1 LITVAPLHCAQSM
14 RLEIPYGKDGHQ
26 PLHVPDERLQ
36 QVVRPNDVRAEDDLQ
51 AIRDGLDQV
60 IAPSLEDFFKGEV
73 LIIVNDGTRPTPT
86 SRVLQ
91 VLEERVD
98 LDQAKFLI
106 ATGAHRAPTEDELER
121 IFGGRLHRLRT
132 NIRIHDARHSK
143 TELLGT
149 SRNGT
154 DIWVNELVA
163 KHERIMVITSVE
175 PHYFAGFTGGRKSIL
190 PGVCAYSTIE
200 QNHKLAMRPE
210 AKLLAL
216 EGNPVHEDM
225 MDCLQHLAGKKL
237 FGVQVVLD
245 RHQKVYS
252 VAAGELHASFKKAVE
267 HANQVFVVPIKRRA
281 GIVVS
286 IVSFPMD
293 VDLYQSQKAIENAKG
308 ALEEGGTLIFVSK
321 CRQGIGE
328 QRFYDV
334 LSSSA
339 DKDQMLR
346 GIEAEYRLGDH
357 KASKILEIAKRSR
370 ICGVTS
376 LDPESLQR
384 IDITPFESAQAALDD
399 ALARDPKASVIVIYD
414 GSVVVPKVS

>member
-1 LITVAPLHCAQSM
+1 M
-14 RLEIPYGKDGHQ
+14 KLEIPYGKEGRQ
-26 PLHVPDERLQ
+26 SLHVSDDRLQ
-36 QVVRPNDVRAEDDLQ
+36 QVIRPNDVDSGDDLQ
-51 AIRDGLDQV
+51 AIRNGLDKAIGQ
-60 IAPSLEDFFKGEV
+60 SLDEFFKGEV

-98 LDQAKFLI
+98 LGRAKFLI
-106 ATGAHRAPTEDELER
+106 ATGAHRAPSEDELEL
-121 IFGGRLHRLRT
+121 IFGERLHRLRP
-132 NIRIHDARHSK
+132 NIRVHDARHSK
-143 TELLGT
+143 AELLGT
-149 SRNGT
+149 SKNGT

-163 KHERIMVITSVE
+163 KHERLMVITSVE
-175 PHYFAGFTGGRKSIL
+175 PHYFAGYTGGRKSIL

-225 MDCLQHLAGKKL
+225 MDCARQLSDKKI

-245 RHQKVYS
+245 RHQKVYKV
-252 VAAGELHASFKKAVE
+252 VAGDIHASFKMAVE
-267 HANQVFVVPIKRRA
+267 HANKVFVVPIKKRA
-281 GIVVS
+281 KIVVS
-286 IVSFPMD
+286 IATYPMD

-308 ALEEGGTLIFVSK
+308 ALEEGGTLIFISK
-321 CRQGIGE
+321 CRQGIGDK
-328 QRFYDV
+328 RFYDV
-334 LSSSA
+334 LSSSEE
-339 DKDQMLR
+339 KDEILR
-346 GIEAEYRLGDH
+346 SIEIEYRLGDH
-357 KASKILEIAKRSR
+357 KAAKILDVAKRSR

-384 IDITPFESAQAALDD
+384 IDIRPFESAQAALDD
-399 ALARDPKASVIVIYD
+399 ALARDPEASVIVIYE